1 MSYNFGLKSY
11 LWLQIT
17 HMISAQT
24 ALHSVQLSVWIN
36 TSAVINQIVMSSAMS
51 LFQQRAFVKLL
62 FTKWRFFILPLKMF
76 QWSSISA
83 LCIILGGCQGWSL
96 KVVLK
101 NPCSNLKGF
110 PEKIIWRG
118 LWGSLKELLYDFT
131 EKVQWDLYKELLKFW
146 QISSKCPSS
155 TITIKVCV
163 QLQDSRVS
171 ELKYQ

>member
-1 MSYNFGLKSY
+1 
-11 LWLQIT
+11 
-17 HMISAQT
+17 MISAQT
-24 ALHSVQLSVWIN
+24 ALHSVQLSVWIS

-62 FTKWRFFILPLKMF
+62 FTKWRFFYSPTEDV
-76 QWSSISA
+76 S
-83 LCIILGGCQGWSL
+83 
-96 KVVLK
+96 VVLNFSIMYNSWRMSRMVFK
-101 NPCSNLKGF
+101 GCFKESLLQFEGF
-110 PEKIIWRG
+110 PEKIICRG

-155 TITIKVCV
+155 MITIEECI